1 MFRKREHVNKKP
13 SQDKEIRIV
22 SEIEEDKIDTTNHK
36 RNYKHEEE
44 KIDDKHV
51 FLAHNK
57 ESTWE
62 VVKSMLEEICSKENC
77 KNLDDAISYIESI
90 AAVNSCMPRNQ
101 DTMVGLRK
109 YIQSFDKKTESS
121 FLELVRYIAGLAL
134 RAPTLFKKTGI
145 RILRK
150 NSPGLLYYTSEE
162 IACVIAQG
170 FFCCLPEPH
179 YSMDLPGTINFSRW
193 FCGREDVYQ
202 QKIEKMV
209 WYFQEYQ
216 REEGEITEKPRRVS
230 FERNYLSKSKYDSM
244 NDSYFAKNSK
254 RLSKVKIKSQ
264 GSVEDEEN
272 ALVVDFANKYLGG
285 GVMGRGYVQEEVLFV
300 DYPELLM

>member
-1 MFRKREHVNKKP
+1 
-13 SQDKEIRIV
+13 
-22 SEIEEDKIDTTNHK
+22 
-36 RNYKHEEE
+36 
-44 KIDDKHV
+44 
-51 FLAHNK
+51 
-57 ESTWE
+57 
-62 VVKSMLEEICSKENC
+62 
-77 KNLDDAISYIESI
+77 
-90 AAVNSCMPRNQ
+90 MPRSQ

-109 YIQSFDKKTESS
+109 YIQNFDKKTESS

>member
-13 SQDKEIRIV
+13 CQDKEIRIV
-22 SEIEEDKIDTTNHK
+22 SEIEEDKIDTINHK